1 MKFSVLPVNQLTEGL
16 TKHERGG
23 QFGTNPY
30 AIHFFFFIASQRSQ
44 LFIINLAV
52 L

>member
-30 AIHFFFFIASQRSQ
+30 AIHFFFFLSPLS
-44 LFIINLAV
+44 V
-52 L
+52 LNYLLLI

>member
-1 MKFSVLPVNQLTEGL
+1 MKLSVLPVNQLTEGL

-30 AIHFFFFIASQRSQ
+30 AIHFFFIASQRSQ